1 MLAMG
6 HARKAPEVSLE
17 PGAEV
22 VSELHALKVF
32 RVSGMIRR
40 LLRHRV

>member
-1 MLAMG
+1 MLDMG
-6 HARKAPEVSLE
+6 HAREVPEVSLE

-32 RVSGMIRR
+32 RVSDIG
-40 LLRHRV
+40 LV